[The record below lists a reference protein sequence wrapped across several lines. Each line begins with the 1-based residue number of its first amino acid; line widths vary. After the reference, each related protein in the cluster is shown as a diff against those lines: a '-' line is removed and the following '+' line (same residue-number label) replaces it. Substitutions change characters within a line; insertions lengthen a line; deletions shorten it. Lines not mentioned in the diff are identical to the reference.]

1 MLTGVNISN
10 DNTRTIQSAVFPSR
24 PRTSQ
29 ILKLT
34 VAAPLLWNELPDY
47 VTSEQTL
54 TFFKAKLKTH
64 LFSQAYPQR
73 Q

>member
-1 MLTGVNISN
+1 MLTGVNIGN
-10 DNTRTIQSAVFPSR
+10 DNTRTIQSAVFHSR
-24 PRTSQ
+24 PRT